1 MSCLQSLQFG
11 YNIYS
16 LRSLAKLS
24 TLHILVYI
32 VSLNIFVDELKHI
45 IGSET
50 TRRGLLCVFELFQH
64 PVLNRR
70 LLYVLLE
77 GVLET
82 LFPQHNLSQ
91 IFRKLHSRS
100 GRVRDDFKTS
110 QRTRSDLRRWAPF
123 VSLFYFHLGLFQQCN
138 ILLSSHNFISIKSFC
153 TTTSLQYSLNLM

>member
-1 MSCLQSLQFG
+1 MNVHLTVFIKQIMLINLGMCVLTLC
-11 YNIYS
+11 
-16 LRSLAKLS
+16 
-24 TLHILVYI
+24 TLHCFLEY
-32 VSLNIFVDELKHI
+32 FTDELKHI

-77 GVLET
+77 GILET

-91 IFRKLHSRS
+91 VFRKLHSRS

-123 VSLFYFHLGLFQQCN
+123 PVPLVLIWILFQIVTC
-138 ILLSSHNFISIKSFC
+138 FC
-153 TTTSLQYSLNLM
+153 DTVLHFPHCYL

>member
-1 MSCLQSLQFG
+1 MIIKNIVFDLQIF
-11 YNIYS
+11 
-16 LRSLAKLS
+16 
-24 TLHILVYI
+24 TLWTVFIKQIMYVNWGLIVLILHTPHYF
-32 VSLNIFVDELKHI
+32 SENFTDELKHI

-77 GVLET
+77 GILET

-123 VSLFYFHLGLFQQCN
+123 PPF
-138 ILLSSHNFISIKSFC
+138 LSFWIFC
-153 TTTSLQYSLNLM
+153 TLRNIWNIKCFCDTLLLFPQCSL

>member
-1 MSCLQSLQFG
+1 VVQGFTVFGVTGCWFNNAAAFVTSLL
-11 YNIYS
+11 Y
-16 LRSLAKLS
+16 
-24 TLHILVYI
+24 TLCI
-32 VSLNIFVDELKHI
+32 VCLNIFTDELKHI

-77 GVLET
+77 GILET

-100 GRVRDDFKTS
+100 ARVRDDFKTS
-110 QRTRSDLRRWAPF
+110 QRTRSDLRR
-123 VSLFYFHLGLFQQCN
+123 
-138 ILLSSHNFISIKSFC
+138 
-153 TTTSLQYSLNLM
+153 